1 MFDLKYFQY
10 TSMMIMFMLA
20 FFAVASRFF
29 VQNRNRLY
37 EQSRWMVVAALLLFG
52 VHYMMQILFGWRA
65 KGDDIGTLF
74 NILFYMPCALLLAN
88 SQLNI
93 LMGGRR
99 RWRCLLVGVLCYAL
113 AIVVIGTGVIIN
125 GSLHIGWML
134 YLADAI
140 NMAMLIYYIWL
151 PYKEL
156 RKVQHRLDSELG
168 YSIETY
174 AHTMRVGVMML
185 CSFVA
190 LSPWFILSMTLL
202 SVFGPLALF
211 AVGLF
216 VVSFVALGFNLTE
229 GVTEIATETY
239 DDTDDEAHMPVM
251 TAERIE
257 QIETAISKWQK
268 ESGFKDSNLT
278 LASFTRRIMVKR
290 TDFTSYLS
298 NIHGNTF
305 RTWLSAIRVREAK
318 RLMTEH
324 PEYSNEVVSAECG
337 FSSRVYFQRLF
348 KEKTGLTPAEWK
360 NSEREA
366 QRGSSLKSLSIL
378 PQRQK
383 ERRQCV
389 SCPRSFCVMSFRE
402 SVPACGLSSPC
413 SGRRRA
419 LPCVSRRVRRRRE

>member
-1 MFDLKYFQY
+1 M
-10 TSMMIMFMLA
+10 
-20 FFAVASRFF
+20 
-29 VQNRNRLY
+29 
-37 EQSRWMVVAALLLFG
+37 
-52 VHYMMQILFGWRA
+52 
-65 KGDDIGTLF
+65 
-74 NILFYMPCALLLAN
+74 
-88 SQLNI
+88 
-93 LMGGRR
+93 
-99 RWRCLLVGVLCYAL
+99 
-113 AIVVIGTGVIIN
+113 VIGTGVIIN

-151 PYKEL
+151 PTRSCARCSTALTASWATQL
-156 RKVQHRLDSELG
+156 RPTPTLL
-168 YSIETY
+168 
-174 AHTMRVGVMML
+174 RVGVLML
-185 CSFVA
+185 CSFAA

-278 LASFTRRIMVKR
+278 LASFTRRIMVNR

-324 PEYSNEVVSAECG
+324 PEYSNEVVSTECG
-337 FSSRVYFQRLF
+337 FSSRLYFQRLF

-366 QRGSSLKSLSIL
+366 QRGS
-378 PQRQK
+378 
-383 ERRQCV
+383 
-389 SCPRSFCVMSFRE
+389 
-402 SVPACGLSSPC
+402 
-413 SGRRRA
+413 
-419 LPCVSRRVRRRRE
+419 

>member
-37 EQSRWMVVAALLLFG
+37 EQSRWMIVVALLLFG
-52 VHYMMQILFGWRA
+52 VHYMMQMLFGWRA
-65 KGDDIGTLF
+65 KGNDIGTLF
-74 NILFYMPCALLLAN
+74 NILFYIPCALLLAN

-113 AIVVIGTGVIIN
+113 AIVVIGTGVMVY
-125 GSLHIGWML
+125 GSLHIGWLL

-185 CSFVA
+185 CSFAA

-229 GVTEIATETY
+229 SVTEIATETY
-239 DDTDDEAHMPVM
+239 DDTDDEEHMPMM

-360 NSEREA
+360 NSERETQ
-366 QRGSSLKSLSIL
+366 QRG
-378 PQRQK
+378 
-383 ERRQCV
+383 
-389 SCPRSFCVMSFRE
+389 
-402 SVPACGLSSPC
+402 
-413 SGRRRA
+413 
-419 LPCVSRRVRRRRE
+419 